1 MSYIKHIPR
10 LSPLSLSL
18 LAAMA
23 GLAGLT
29 AHAQVSGEAQGRALK
44 EVVISGTRHEQFSD
58 DLALSVD
65 VIGAQQIEASQT
77 QDIRD
82 LARDLPNLSVRHAP
96 SRFAITGVAN
106 NTGRDGNAGFN
117 VRGLGGNRV
126 LMLVDGIRIPHSYV
140 YGGNAF
146 GRDYLSI
153 DLLKRIEVVRGPA
166 SALYGSDGM
175 GGLVNFITH
184 EPADFLQPTGQ
195 GVKTLGGRVAAG
207 WSGDDDGQTL
217 SATLAGRASD
227 TVEWLVTAT
236 GRRAH
241 GLESMGTLDAPDTT
255 RTTANPQS
263 DRDNAILGK
272 LVIRPNAS
280 QKHVLTLEHVGKQ
293 SDLNLLSS
301 RARLPLTGTPT
312 QIAGAVLDER
322 ASNALSRDRLTWD
335 ARYQLGALLADQVQT
350 VLGVQHAASRQIGK
364 SDLNTQPD
372 RVREVS
378 YRESTWQAGVQAD
391 KTVRLSPVWATRI
404 TYGFDH
410 VTSSIT
416 NLYTGLNPLAP
427 EVFPLKRFPDTRES
441 SSALYAQAEWLSDAW
456 SITPGLRLDHFALDV
471 RSQDGFYPP
480 AKLPARSMS
489 GSAVSPK
496 LGVMFRATPAWSLFG
511 NYAGGFRAPSANQ
524 INGYF
529 ENAAEQVVIVP
540 NPDLKPEKSRSI
552 ELGLRGRLD
561 RLSLDL
567 AVFSGR
573 FTNLIVDNVLISG
586 KGVAGDPKL
595 FQTLNTDRARIHGFE
610 VKGSYD
616 WGQLAGGRLSTPFT
630 YGQARGT
637 NSANGKPLN
646 SVDPAKLVLG
656 LNFESAGWALGLD
669 LRHQAA
675 KKAEDIDSLSL
686 VKAPNTQITVPAATT
701 LDVHG
706 QWRIRKDLRLNVG
719 IVNLT
724 NRKYWMWSD
733 VQSLAASTAVA
744 DAYTQPGRNLKLSL
758 VADF

>member
-1 MSYIKHIPR
+1 MSDIKHSPR
-10 LSPLSLSL
+10 LSPLALSF

-23 GLAGLT
+23 ALPGVL
-29 AHAQVSGEAQGRALK
+29 AHAQGADEAQGRVLK
-44 EVVISGTRHEQFSD
+44 EVVISGTRHEQVSD

-65 VIGAQQIEASQT
+65 VLGAQQIEASQT

-117 VRGLGGNRV
+117 LRGLGGNRV

-166 SALYGSDGM
+166 SALYGSEGM

-195 GVKTLGGRVAAG
+195 GTKALGGRVAAG
-207 WSGDDDGQTL
+207 WSGDDDGRVL

-227 TVEWLVTAT
+227 TMEWLVTAT

-241 GLESMGTLDAPDTT
+241 GLESMGTVDAPDTT
-255 RTTANPQS
+255 RTRANPQS
-263 DRDNAILGK
+263 DRDNALLGK
-272 LVIRPNAS
+272 LVIRPNAT

-293 SDLNLLSS
+293 SDVNLLSS
-301 RARLPLTGTPT
+301 RARLPLAGTPA
-312 QIAGAVLDER
+312 QIAGAVRDER
-322 ASNALSRDRLTWD
+322 ASNALSRDRLTWE
-335 ARYQLGALLADQVQT
+335 ARYQLGAVLADQVQT
-350 VLGVQHAASRQIGK
+350 VLGVQHAASRQIGT

-372 RVREVS
+372 RLRDVS
-378 YRESTWQAGVQAD
+378 YSESTWQAGVQAD
-391 KTVRLSPVWATRI
+391 KTVRLSPAWATRI
-404 TYGFDH
+404 TYGLDH
-410 VTSSIT
+410 VTSNIT

-441 SSALYAQAEWLSDAW
+441 SSALYAQAEWISDAW
-456 SITPGLRLDHFALDV
+456 SLTPGLRLDHFATDV
-471 RSQDGFYPP
+471 RTQDGFYPP

-496 LGVMFRATPAWSLFG
+496 LGVMFRATPVWSLFG

-552 ELGLRGRLD
+552 ELGLRGRMD

-567 AVFSGR
+567 AVFSSR

-595 FQTLNTDRARIHGFE
+595 FQTLNTDRARIHGLE
-610 VKGSYD
+610 VKGRYD
-616 WGQLAGGRLSTPFT
+616 WGPLAGGRLSTPFT

-669 LRHQAA
+669 LRHHAA

-733 VQSLAASTAVA
+733 VQGLAASTLVA
-744 DAYTQPGRNLKLSL
+744 DAYTQPGRNLKLAL

>member
-1 MSYIKHIPR
+1 
-10 LSPLSLSL
+10 
-18 LAAMA
+18 
-23 GLAGLT
+23 
-29 AHAQVSGEAQGRALK
+29 
-44 EVVISGTRHEQFSD
+44 
-58 DLALSVD
+58 
-65 VIGAQQIEASQT
+65 
-77 QDIRD
+77 
-82 LARDLPNLSVRHAP
+82 
-96 SRFAITGVAN
+96 
-106 NTGRDGNAGFN
+106 
-117 VRGLGGNRV
+117 
-126 LMLVDGIRIPHSYV
+126 
-140 YGGNAF
+140 
-146 GRDYLSI
+146 
-153 DLLKRIEVVRGPA
+153 
-166 SALYGSDGM
+166 
-175 GGLVNFITH
+175 
-184 EPADFLQPTGQ
+184 
-195 GVKTLGGRVAAG
+195 
-207 WSGDDDGQTL
+207 
-217 SATLAGRASD
+217 
-227 TVEWLVTAT
+227 
-236 GRRAH
+236 
-241 GLESMGTLDAPDTT
+241 
-255 RTTANPQS
+255 
-263 DRDNAILGK
+263 
-272 LVIRPNAS
+272 
-280 QKHVLTLEHVGKQ
+280 
-293 SDLNLLSS
+293 
-301 RARLPLTGTPT
+301 
-312 QIAGAVLDER
+312 
-322 ASNALSRDRLTWD
+322 
-335 ARYQLGALLADQVQT
+335 
-350 VLGVQHAASRQIGK
+350 
-364 SDLNTQPD
+364 
-372 RVREVS
+372 
-378 YRESTWQAGVQAD
+378 
-391 KTVRLSPVWATRI
+391 
-404 TYGFDH
+404 
-410 VTSSIT
+410 
-416 NLYTGLNPLAP
+416 
-427 EVFPLKRFPDTRES
+427 
-441 SSALYAQAEWLSDAW
+441 
-456 SITPGLRLDHFALDV
+456 
-471 RSQDGFYPP
+471 
-480 AKLPARSMS
+480 MS

-586 KGVAGDPKL
+586 KGVVGDPKL